1 MPDISVPVG
10 THTGWN
16 TRDPKTG
23 APEQIIPMMGFSEFF
38 ATTESIREAVGD
50 PRDSIEKRYKS
61 RQEYLHKVHLAA
73 AELIKEGY
81 LLEEDLETVT
91 RNCGERYDEAISR
104 SRL

>member
-1 MPDISVPVG
+1 
-10 THTGWN
+10 
-16 TRDPKTG
+16 
-23 APEQIIPMMGFSEFF
+23 MMGFSEFF

-50 PRDSIEKRYKS
+50 PRDSIEKRYNS